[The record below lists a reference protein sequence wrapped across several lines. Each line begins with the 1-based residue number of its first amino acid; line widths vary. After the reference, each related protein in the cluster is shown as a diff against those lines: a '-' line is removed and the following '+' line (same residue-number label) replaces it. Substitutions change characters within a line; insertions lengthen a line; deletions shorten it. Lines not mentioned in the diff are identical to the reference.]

1 MSFFA
6 SYDKKS
12 ENCLSPTSQH
22 CLQESYI
29 ALDKPISI
37 IKRIIAEGDDLPYDQ
52 HGNTTP
58 NIGQSLRLNFSVKL
72 IDKHPSKTDRDQ
84 IVFEI
89 LAKINTSDQI
99 LVSNKILNLNFYNQF
114 KDSIDFQCLK
124 TMRLGE

>member
-1 MSFFA
+1 M
-6 SYDKKS
+6 
-12 ENCLSPTSQH
+12 
-22 CLQESYI
+22 QESYI
-29 ALDKPISI
+29 TLDKPISI

-72 IDKHPSKTDRDQ
+72 IEKHPSKTDRDQ

-99 LVSNKILNLNFYNQF
+99 LVSNKILNLNFYN
-114 KDSIDFQCLK
+114 
-124 TMRLGE
+124 